1 MSRKTKNHRR
11 ERTPDKPTGIEGDN
25 ASANATVRQSIA
37 SIRASGVTKA
47 QLQHSKKAPKIR
59 NAAPSTASVLEKRLR
74 KRIDVAQSQLDE
86 AARRLREIHEDVAR
100 TIVQVSDELGSRKC
114 PAEASAEDLQTDC
127 RDVTAPVAGTTA
139 VDDAMK
145 ASGDQ
150 TGARW
155 ETGDMPVRGAALRVT
170 DEVRG
175 IAERI
180 GPEGARVRA
189 LVNALD
195 AVGADHAEG
204 PVRAPGIAK
213 EPEMAVF
220 AVTIAVLAAAMLL
233 WRAAL
238 PTIDPNR
245 MTDLGLV
252 SILPP
257 AFYLSLVL
265 LSTGFAW
272 QVAYSRVSGAV
283 PYLYLVSLILILH
296 ATPPLVYGT
305 LRYSWAWKHLGIVDY
320 IQRHGT
326 VDPSA
331 SFLAAYHNWPG
342 LFVVTAWIA
351 DLLGARA
358 IDLASAVQFT
368 PAVLNTALLAAL
380 VWLLRLFTDDK
391 RLLVTAS
398 WIFIVANWIG
408 QDYFSPQG
416 VSFLLYVVLLGL
428 FLGPLRRSGSTS
440 AVRRPRLF
448 NTLGPIASPAAL
460 KRRRF
465 GRLSGA
471 LSAFFAMAII
481 LVIIVTHQLTPLL
494 VILSAGALVA
504 LGWIAPSY
512 LVFTLVAETVWLLW
526 GAAPFVYL
534 QLHSEI
540 AAVGDLSEAT
550 SKLASAALVS
560 TDRAWVVWAGRMLSA
575 MIVLAGLYGG
585 LRRLLWGYWDLTAVA
600 LLLSPA
606 PLLAVAY
613 GGESVFRV
621 YLFSLPF
628 LAFFAAAVFFPS
640 PHCGRPAFVFPVI
653 SAACLLSSVGLLI
666 ANDGKD
672 REYRF
677 TRDEVAASEWLYS
690 TAPAGSLLIEG
701 ARSYPSQFL
710 NYENFSYLPISEESA
725 GTKARI
731 VNDPEGVLS
740 RWMSNPRWADAYLI
754 LTRSQRAYLEAGG
767 YMQPGDF
774 DRIEHELLSSPR
786 FVVVHVSPNVRVF
799 KLLSLE
805 AHRQGYNSQNIVH

>member
-1 MSRKTKNHRR
+1 MTMSRKTKNHRR
-11 ERTPDKPTGIEGDN
+11 ERTPNKPTSIEEDT
-25 ASANATVRQSIA
+25 ASANVTVRHSIA
-37 SIRASGVTKA
+37 SIRTSGVTKA
-47 QLQHSKKAPKIR
+47 QLQRSKKAPKIR
-59 NAAPSTASVLEKRLR
+59 NAAPSAAGRVEKQLR
-74 KRIDVAQSQLDE
+74 KRIDVAQNKLDQ
-86 AARRLREIHEDVAR
+86 AAQRLREIHEDVAR
-100 TIVQVSDELGSRKC
+100 TSVHVTDEVRSRQFFAK
-114 PAEASAEDLQTDC
+114 ASTEDLKTDY
-127 RDVTAPVAGTTA
+127 REVTLPVAGTRA
-139 VDDAMK
+139 VEDASWT
-145 ASGDQ
+145 SGD
-150 TGARW
+150 
-155 ETGDMPVRGAALRVT
+155 MSVPSAALRVT

-175 IAERI
+175 TAERI
-180 GPEGARVRA
+180 GLKGARVRPLA
-189 LVNALD
+189 NVLHA
-195 AVGADHAEG
+195 AGADHARG
-204 PVRAPGIAK
+204 PVPAADIAK
-213 EPEMAVF
+213 AREMAVF
-220 AVTIAVLAAAMLL
+220 AVMVAVLAAAMLL

-257 AFYLSLVL
+257 AFHLSLL
-265 LSTGFAW
+265 LLCTGFAW
-272 QVAYSRVSGAV
+272 QVAYRRVNGVV
-283 PYLYLVSLILILH
+283 PYLYLVSLVVILH

-320 IQRHGT
+320 IQRHGE

-331 SFLAAYHNWPG
+331 PFLAAYHNWPG

-358 IDLASAVQFT
+358 MDLASAVQFT
-368 PAVLNTALLAAL
+368 PVVLNTALLAAF
-380 VWLLRLFTDDK
+380 VWLLQLFTHDK
-391 RLLVTAS
+391 RLLLTAS
-398 WIFIVANWIG
+398 WIFVVANWIG

-416 VSFLLYVVLLGL
+416 VTFLLYVVLLGL
-428 FLGPLRRSGSTS
+428 FLGPLRRSESTF
-440 AVRRPRLF
+440 AVRRPRLL
-448 NTLGPIASPAAL
+448 NVLGPIACPAGL
-460 KRRRF
+460 KPRRV
-465 GRLSGA
+465 GQLPGV
-471 LSAFFAMAII
+471 LSALLALAII
-481 LVIIVTHQLTPLL
+481 LVIVVTHQLTPLL
-494 VILSAGALVA
+494 VILSACTLVA
-504 LGWIAPSY
+504 LGWIVPSY
-512 LVFTLVAETVWLLW
+512 LAFTLVAEAVWLLW

-560 TDRAWVVWAGRMLSA
+560 SDRAWVVWAGRMLSA

-640 PHCGRPAFVFPVI
+640 PHCGRPAIVFPVI
-653 SAACLLSSVGLLI
+653 SAACMLSSVGLLI

-677 TRDEVAASEWLYS
+677 TPDEVAASEWLYS

-725 GTKARI
+725 GTKERI
-731 VNDPEGVLS
+731 VNDPEGVLA
-740 RWMSNPRWADAYLI
+740 RWMSNPRWTDAYLI

-767 YMQPGDF
+767 YMRPGDF
-774 DRIEHELLSSPR
+774 ARIENALLASPR
-786 FVVVHVSPNVRVF
+786 FRVVHASPNVRVF
-799 KLLSLE
+799 KLLSLKPSR
-805 AHRQGYNSQNIVH
+805 HGK